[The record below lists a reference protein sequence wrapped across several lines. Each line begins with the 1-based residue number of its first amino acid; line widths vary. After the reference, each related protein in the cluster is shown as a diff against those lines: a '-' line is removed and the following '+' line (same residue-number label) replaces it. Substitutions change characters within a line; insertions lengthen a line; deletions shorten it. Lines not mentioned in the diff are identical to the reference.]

1 MDETRFKEF
10 LEHKNYTLKSVSSR
24 MSRARKSEQMLG
36 YDLDE
41 AVSSDAKMRDSLIK
55 LRDYDNRE
63 ENYQNAVRSYYEF
76 RNGKAFSKLDE

>member
-24 MSRARKSEQMLG
+24 MSRARQSEKRLG
-36 YDLDE
+36 YNLDE
-41 AVSSDAKMRDSLIK
+41 AVASEEKMRDSLIK
-55 LRDYDNRE
+55 LRDHDTPNQ
-63 ENYQNAVRSYYEF
+63 NYQNATRSYYEF